1 MSYYIG
7 WVCRNCKR
15 AINSKR
21 RKVDTT
27 SMLRCKM
34 CGKSQ
39 KLNKSIHSGV
49 LDNPLVITKWVKQW
63 NSKKLH

>member
-15 AINSKR
+15 AINSER
-21 RKVDTT
+21 RKVDTAST
-27 SMLRCKM
+27 LRCKM

-49 LDNPLVITKWVKQW
+49 SDNALLITEWVKQW
-63 NSKKLH
+63 NSKKSH